1 MSLLIYYGFRNL
13 LARKVTT
20 MLTAGG
26 MALVTFVFTAVLMLA
41 EGLEYTL
48 TETGSPDNAVIL
60 RKAAESEVGS
70 IISRDEAATVEVQP
84 EVARDSAGE
93 ALVAKESVVLV
104 TLPKK
109 DSGKP
114 TNVVVRGTDRHSMRL
129 RPQVK
134 LIGGRT
140 FRPGSHEIIAGRSIA
155 ERIQNASLGGG
166 LRFAL
171 TDWQVVGIFDA
182 APTAFNSEVWGEAD
196 QLMSAFRRNNYSAVI
211 ARIPGESLFGSLKK
225 RLEGDPRLTVQ
236 VKRETVFYRE
246 QSEVMAKFIRILG
259 LAMTIFFSVGA
270 VLGAM
275 VTMYSAVANRVG
287 EIGTL
292 RALGFS
298 RTAVMAAFLGESL
311 LLGLTGG
318 VAGLAAGSL
327 LQFLTISTL
336 NWETFSELAFGFR
349 LTPQIVL
356 YALAFAAFMG
366 IVGGL
371 LPALRAAGLEIVDSL
386 RAS

>member
-1 MSLLIYYGFRNL
+1 MSLLINYSFRNVM
-13 LARKVTT
+13 ARKVTT
-20 MLTAGG
+20 ILTAGG

-48 TETGSPDNAVIL
+48 TETGSPDNAIVL

-84 EVARDSAGE
+84 EMARDSAGN
-93 ALVAKESVVLV
+93 ALASKESVVLV

-114 TNVVVRGTDRHSMRL
+114 TNVVVRGTDRHSMQL
-129 RPQVK
+129 RSQVK
-134 LIGGRT
+134 LVQGRT

-155 ERIQNASLGGG
+155 DRIHNASIGGQ
-166 LRFAL
+166 LKFAL
-171 TDWQVVGIFDA
+171 TDWRIVGIFDA
-182 APTAFNSEVWGEAD
+182 GPTAFNSEVWGDAD
-196 QLMSAFRRNNYSAVI
+196 QLMSTFHRNNYSAVI
-211 ARIPGESLFGSLKK
+211 ARIPGETLFRSFKD
-225 RLEGDPRLTVQ
+225 RLERNPRLTVQ
-236 VKRETVFYRE
+236 VKREIVFYRE

-275 VTMYSAVANRVG
+275 VTMYTAVANRTG

-298 RTAVMAAFLGESL
+298 RAAVMGAFLGESF

-318 VAGLAAGSL
+318 VVGLAAGSL

-349 LTPQIVL
+349 LTPEIAI

-366 IVGGL
+366 VTGGL

>member
-1 MSLLIYYGFRNL
+1 MSLLINYSFRNL

-20 MLTAGG
+20 ILTAGG

-48 TETGSPDNAVIL
+48 TETGSPDNAVVL
-60 RKAAESEVGS
+60 RKAAESEVAS
-70 IISRDEAATVEVQP
+70 IISRDEAAIVEVQP
-84 EVARDSAGE
+84 ETARDPRGDVYAS
-93 ALVAKESVVLV
+93 KESVVLV

-114 TNVVVRGTDRHSMRL
+114 TNVVVRGTDRHSMQL

-134 LIGGRT
+134 LIQGRI
-140 FRPGSHEIIAGRSIA
+140 FRPGAQEIIAGRSIA
-155 ERIQNASLGGG
+155 ERIENVSLGGR

-171 TDWQVVGIFDA
+171 TNWRVVGIFDA
-182 APTAFNSEVWGEAD
+182 GPTAFNSEVWGDAD
-196 QLMSAFRRNNYSAVI
+196 QLMSVFRRNSYSVVI
-211 ARIPGESLFGSLKK
+211 ARIPKESLFDVFKA

-236 VKRETVFYRE
+236 VKREIVFYRE

-270 VLGAM
+270 ALGAM
-275 VTMYSAVANRVG
+275 VTMYTAVANRTG

-298 RTAVMAAFLGESL
+298 RAAVMGAFLGESL

-318 VAGLAAGSL
+318 MAGLAGGSL
-327 LQFLTISTL
+327 LQLLTISTL

-349 LTPQIVL
+349 LTPSIVL
-356 YALAFAAFMG
+356 YSLVFAGFMG
-366 IVGGL
+366 VVGGL
-371 LPALRAAGLEIVDSL
+371 LPALRAARLEIVDSL
-386 RAS
+386 RA